1 MALVSM
7 KMEQENE
14 LEMETNEYGYGLCIR
29 LEPEQC
35 AALGITT
42 LPKAGSTITLS
53 AKTTVKRVTE
63 EAGEPEEGDTGN
75 EVYLELQITDMEIQ
89 NGATTNETAAS
100 VLYQPPSPT
109 AQVVNPAIITRL
121 G

>member
-7 KMEQENE
+7 KMEP
-14 LEMETNEYGYGLCIR
+14 ETGAVAMEYGYGLCIR

-42 LPKAGSTITLS
+42 LPKAGSVLTLQ
-53 AKTTVKRVTE
+53 AKAMVKRVTE
-63 EAGEPEEGDTGN
+63 EAGEPEEGEPNN
-75 EVYLELQITDMEIQ
+75 EIYLELQITDMEVA
-89 NGATTNETAAS
+89 NSATPTEQAAAMM
-100 VLYQPPSPT
+100 YQPPSPT
-109 AQVVNPAIITRL
+109 AQVVNPQVITRL